1 MSFCEN
7 QKRVSDQVSRLTRL
21 KLAQVPTERLRL
33 TRDRGGGD
41 GENVPQGLD
50 YSTGGDGEQPTS
62 DGEVSRGYVMVL
74 CRWDKLRMLELW
86 RGVVVAVGR

>member
-1 MSFCEN
+1 MYH
-7 QKRVSDQVSRLTRL
+7 R
-21 KLAQVPTERLRL
+21 
-33 TRDRGGGD
+33 
-41 GENVPQGLD
+41 GLD